1 MLLTNLKIVLLDEVI
16 EDGSLLLDSGRIA
29 GVYAGE
35 TPNYSGR
42 KVNGAGLTA
51 IPGIIDLHGDMLERE
66 IEPRPGSFF
75 PVDMAVHEIDKRL
88 AAAGVTTA
96 YAALSFWDVDRPES
110 VRGEAMVQQIVRDLG
125 RLRPTLLTDLRI
137 HARFEVSTPTVAPL
151 LAELIASGQIQM
163 LSLMDHTPGQGQYRN
178 IEHYIGFIAKWRQVD
193 PSHVEEEL
201 RERLARSGDLMERW
215 AIARDIAALAHEM
228 GLPIASHDD
237 DTLEKVD
244 LVASMGTTIS
254 EFPVTLEAAEEAHR
268 RGMYVIMGGP
278 NALRGGSHSGNI
290 SAREAIEADVVDALA
305 SDYHPATMVQAAF
318 SLAASGVLSLPAAV
332 VLVSAGPAAALG
344 LDDRGW
350 IAEGLSADL
359 ALVEDGPRPRVR
371 ATIRAGVPIYWDAAM
386 AGR

>member
-1 MLLTNLKIVLLDEVI
+1 MLITNLRVVLADAVI
-16 EDGSLLLDSGRIA
+16 EGGALLLEGGRIA
-29 GVYAGE
+29 GVYAGDAPRH
-35 TPNYSGR
+35 TGR
-42 KVNGAGLTA
+42 RVNGVGLTA

-75 PVDMAVHEIDKRL
+75 PVDMAVHELDKRL

-110 VRGEAMVQQIVRDLG
+110 VRGEAMVQQVVRELG
-125 RLRPTLLTDLRI
+125 RMRPDLLTDLRI

-151 LAELIASGQIQM
+151 LAELIEAGQIQM

-178 IEHYIGFIAKWRQVD
+178 IEQYISFMAKWRRVD
-193 PSHVEEEL
+193 PGHIEEEL
-201 RERLARSGDLMERW
+201 RERLAKAGDLMGRW
-215 AIARDIAALAHEM
+215 GIARDIAALARDM

-244 LVASMGTTIS
+244 LVSSLGATIS
-254 EFPVTLEAAEEAHR
+254 EFPVTLEAAQEAR
-268 RGMYVIMGGP
+268 RRDMHVIMGGP

-290 SAREAIEADVVDALA
+290 SAREAIDAGVVDALA
-305 SDYHPATMVQAAF
+305 ADYHPATLVQAAF
-318 SLAASGVLSLPAAV
+318 GLAASGALGLPAAV
-332 VLVSAGPAAALG
+332 ALVSAGPAAALG
-344 LDDRGW
+344 LDDRGR

-371 ATIRAGVPIYWDAAM
+371 AAIRAGVPIYWDAAM